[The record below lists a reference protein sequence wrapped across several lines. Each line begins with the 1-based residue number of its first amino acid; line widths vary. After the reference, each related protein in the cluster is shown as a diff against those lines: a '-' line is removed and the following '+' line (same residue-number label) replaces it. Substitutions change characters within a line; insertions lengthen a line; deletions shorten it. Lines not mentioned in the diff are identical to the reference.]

1 MTWRNDGGD
10 VAGGETPMPS
20 ALKTS
25 NGYLSSVLKQQYQD
39 EGFLFPIQTVSAK
52 QASSWR
58 AELEAVEAK
67 WLNNGLPK
75 PLNQYRRSASHIVM
89 PLAAEIAS
97 HPALLNTM
105 SGILGDDLMVWSC
118 EFFIKE
124 ANTTQ
129 IVSWHQDLTYWGLGE
144 TNDQCTAWL
153 ALSPATVASGCMK
166 FVAGSHKNAIVPH
179 TDTFDE
185 NNLLSRGQEIA
196 VDVDEDEATAIE
208 LQPGQMSLHHG
219 LMFHGSG
226 PNTSADRRIGV
237 AIRYVNPNAI
247 QQVADRDY
255 AMLVRGLDR
264 SGNFINIARPADY
277 FEPHALKL
285 YDEIRDA
292 KTAALSAGLDNKTKM
307 YAGSDRAL

>member
-1 MTWRNDGGD
+1 MMGSFSPFRRFQRIRRAD
-10 VAGGETPMPS
+10 
-20 ALKTS
+20 
-25 NGYLSSVLKQQYQD
+25 
-39 EGFLFPIQTVSAK
+39 
-52 QASSWR
+52 WR
-58 AELEAVEAK
+58 AELEEVEAK

-89 PLAAEIAS
+89 PLAAKIAS
-97 HPALLNTM
+97 HPSLLNTM

-124 ANTTQ
+124 ANTTH

-144 TNDQCTAWL
+144 TSDQCTAWL
-153 ALSPATVASGCMK
+153 ALSPATTASGCMK
-166 FVAGSHKNAIVPH
+166 FVKGSHKNAIVPH
-179 TDTFDE
+179 KDTFDE

-226 PNTSADRRIGV
+226 PNTSADRRIGF
-237 AIRYVNPNAI
+237 AIRYVNPNAM
-247 QQVADRDY
+247 QQVAERDY
-255 AMLVRGLDR
+255 AMLVRGVDR
-264 SGNFINIARPADY
+264 SGNFINIAPPADY

-285 YDEIRDA
+285 YDEIREE
-292 KTAALSAGLDNKTKM
+292 KTAALSAGLDNANKM

>member
-1 MTWRNDGGD
+1 MTP
-10 VAGGETPMPS
+10 ALETS
-20 ALKTS
+20 K
-25 NGYLSSVLKQQYQD
+25 GYLGSALKQQYQD
-39 EGFLFPIQTVSAK
+39 DGFLFPIQAVSSE
-52 QASSWR
+52 QAAAWR
-58 AELEAVEAK
+58 AELEDVEAK

-97 HPALLNTM
+97 HPAILNSM
-105 SGILGDDLMVWSC
+105 SGILGDDLMIWSC

-124 ANTTQ
+124 ANTTH

-144 TNDQCTAWL
+144 TSDQCTAWL
-153 ALSPATVASGCMK
+153 ALSPATVASGCMN

-196 VDVDEDEATAIE
+196 VDADEDKATAIE

-219 LMFHGSG
+219 LTFHGSG
-226 PNTSADRRIGV
+226 PNTSDDRRIGV
-237 AIRYVNPNAI
+237 AIRYVNPNAM

-255 AMLVRGLDR
+255 AMLVRGADR

-277 FEPHALKL
+277 FEPHALKMH
-285 YDEIRDA
+285 DEVRND
-292 KTAALSAGLDNKTKM
+292 KTSALSAGLDSGTKM
-307 YAGSDRAL
+307 YTGSGKTL

>member
-1 MTWRNDGGD
+1 MIT
-10 VAGGETPMPS
+10 ALETS
-20 ALKTS
+20 K
-25 NGYLSSVLKQQYQD
+25 GYLSPALKQQYQD
-39 EGFLFPIQTVSAK
+39 DGFLFPIQAISAD
-52 QASSWR
+52 QAADWR

-67 WLNNGLPK
+67 WLNNGLPRA
-75 PLNQYRRSASHIVM
+75 LNQYKRSASHIVM

-97 HPALLNTM
+97 HPRLLNTM

-124 ANTTQ
+124 ANTTH

-144 TNDQCTAWL
+144 TSDQCTAWL
-153 ALSPATVASGCMK
+153 ALSPATPASGCMK

-196 VDVDEDEATAIE
+196 VDVDEDDATAIE

-219 LMFHGSG
+219 LTFHGSG
-226 PNTSADRRIGV
+226 PNTSDDRRIGV
-237 AIRYVNPNAI
+237 AIRYVNPNAR
-247 QQVADRDY
+247 QQVAERDY
-255 AMLVRGLDR
+255 AMLVRGADR

-277 FEPHALKL
+277 FEPHALAL
-285 YDEIRDA
+285 YDQIREDQL
-292 KTAALSAGLDNKTKM
+292 KALSAGLDSKTQM
-307 YAGSDRAL
+307 YAGSDGVL